1 MKVLVTG
8 STGYI
13 GHELALALAKKHITV
28 HALCRDIHS
37 PKVPL
42 HEKIVLFKGDICDK
56 SSLNKAIKDCEY
68 VFHCAAFTN
77 LKCKSINSFF
87 ETNVVGTENVLAAA
101 LNQGVKKFVFTSS
114 LSVFGPSYKDIP
126 ITEEQPRLASY
137 ANDYELTKCMAE
149 EKVKGYSKL
158 GLPYV
163 ILNVSKVYGPGVKTF
178 SNGVNRLIEL
188 IAKKNVLFVPNR
200 IEVMSNYVYIKDVVK
215 AHIKAMKQNVAN
227 EKYIIGGDNIS
238 YRILFKKIKTLT
250 KSKIKIVTFNYGLV
264 KTCLAMSSFLGNIQG
279 RSGLSPK
286 VLEALFI
293 NRQSVS
299 NKARRDLKYTVTP
312 IEKGLKRTIKYLKP
326 VS

>member
-13 GHELALALAKKHITV
+13 GHELALALAKKKITV

-42 HEKIVLFKGDICDK
+42 HDKIILFKGDICDK
-56 SSLNKAIKDCEY
+56 SSLKKAIKDCEY

-101 LNQGVKKFVFTSS
+101 LNEGVKKFVFTSS
-114 LSVFGPSYKDIP
+114 LSVFGPSYKNIP

-163 ILNVSKVYGPGVKTF
+163 ILNVSRVYGPNINGNPFGVYH
-178 SNGVNRLIEL
+178 LIEQMVNKSIL
-188 IAKKNVLFVPNR
+188 LMPNR
-200 IEVMSNYVYIKDVVK
+200 GEVRTNYVYVKDVVK
-215 AHIKAMKQNVAN
+215 AHIKVIKSSVRDEN
-227 EKYIIGGDNIS
+227 YIIGGENIS
-238 YRILFKKIKTLT
+238 YNTLFQFIKTLT
-250 KSKIKIVTFNYGLV
+250 KSKVRIIRCNYKMIRMVLSVWNALGSFFNW
-264 KTCLAMSSFLGNIQG
+264 SSFLNPQVID
-279 RSGLSPK
+279 
-286 VLEALFI
+286 ALFI

-299 NKARRDLKYTVTP
+299 NKAKRDLKYTVTP
-312 IEKGLKRTIKYLKP
+312 LEKGLKKTIK
-326 VS
+326 